1 MKRAEGACE
10 NFRKQKRPAFTPEDL
25 SFDILEKELSGSL
38 SIANFADPMK
48 EVPGDLE

>member
-1 MKRAEGACE
+1 
-10 NFRKQKRPAFTPEDL
+10 L

-38 SIANFADPMK
+38 SIVDLADPIK